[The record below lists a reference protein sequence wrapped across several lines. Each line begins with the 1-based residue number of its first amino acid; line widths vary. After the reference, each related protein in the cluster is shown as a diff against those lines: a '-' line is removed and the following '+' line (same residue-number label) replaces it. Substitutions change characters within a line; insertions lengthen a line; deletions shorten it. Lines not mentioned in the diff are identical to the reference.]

1 MLFIRA
7 IPFSSIQQS
16 GEVSHRQQGCLIPF
30 AKIREM
36 VCLRLGA
43 GNALLGGG
51 KLSEEQRLYVGCVTD
66 SCLACSTPDTGESS
80 VWTCCG
86 MANGGRNGNI
96 TNIRQTQPVFLFFY
110 LKVWIW
116 NTLFQ
121 RHTLGKCACVH
132 MNCKCACAFVCVLSL
147 NPRHGSLP
155 VLWSSAVNQ
164 ASSGSPS

>member
-7 IPFSSIQQS
+7 IPFSSLQQS
-16 GEVSHRQQGCLIPF
+16 GEVTDTQQGCLIPF

-51 KLSEEQRLYVGCVTD
+51 KLSEKQRLYVGCVTD

-86 MANGGRNGNI
+86 MANGGRNGI
-96 TNIRQTQPVFLFFY
+96 FLPQGLD
-110 LKVWIW
+110 LKYIISAS
-116 NTLFQ
+116 
-121 RHTLGKCACVH
+121 HTWKMCVCAYE
-132 MNCKCACAFVCVLSL
+132 L
-147 NPRHGSLP
+147 
-155 VLWSSAVNQ
+155 
-164 ASSGSPS
+164 